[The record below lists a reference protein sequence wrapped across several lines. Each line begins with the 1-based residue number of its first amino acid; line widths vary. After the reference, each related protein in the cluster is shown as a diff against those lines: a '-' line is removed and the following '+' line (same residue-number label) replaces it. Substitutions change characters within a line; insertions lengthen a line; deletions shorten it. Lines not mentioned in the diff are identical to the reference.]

1 MGNTFKLVVF
11 TTFFLCC
18 LEIKAQGGSSQ
29 NGRLDWSEGQI
40 GGSSQNGGQIGGS
53 SQNGG
58 EIGGSSQTGGQ
69 PGGSSQTGGSIGGSS
84 QTGRQVEGT
93 NGIQPVG
100 ISLSLLI
107 LTIFPFFL
115 H

>member
-1 MGNTFKLVVF
+1 MFKLIVF

-29 NGRLDWSEGQI
+29 NGGLDWSEGQI

-58 EIGGSSQTGGQ
+58 QIGVTS
-69 PGGSSQTGGSIGGSS
+69 
-84 QTGRQVEGT
+84 
-93 NGIQPVG
+93 
-100 ISLSLLI
+100 
-107 LTIFPFFL
+107 
-115 H
+115 